1 MALPLHEVGAMLSS
15 EGKRTIAALSVFVVG
30 ALASTCTGSSTT
42 PSTTSIVITGNTTLT
57 AVGQTTQLAA
67 SQAISTGGTSQD
79 VTSLASWTSSS
90 TDIATVSTAGLV
102 TAVAPGVAT
111 VTASYQ
117 GQSGS
122 LSISVSPAAA
132 PAPSGPATY
141 HYTGNLLT
149 NFTSGDSCPPAC
161 QITGSFTVAAPL
173 AASLASA
180 APAIQSFTFTDGN
193 TTVTQAN
200 GQVTRALVSTDA
212 NGQITLPWVF
222 EVQTTTPGGVVM
234 LWAIDQLQ
242 TQGGASDGSAFISGA
257 AGSAFNLMI
266 PGTWSH

>member
-1 MALPLHEVGAMLSS
+1 MAPRLHDVGAMVCR
-15 EGKRTIAALSVFVVG
+15 EGTRSIAVVCVLVVG
-30 ALASTCTGSSTT
+30 ALVSACTGTSTA

-57 AVGQTTQLAA
+57 GVGQTTQLVA
-67 SQAISTGGTSQD
+67 SQTVTGGTGQA
-79 VTSLASWTSSS
+79 VTSLATWTSSS
-90 TDIATVSTAGLV
+90 TDIATVSSVGLV
-102 TAVAPGVAT
+102 TAVAPGVTT

-149 NFTSGDSCPPAC
+149 TFTSGDSCPPAC

-200 GQVTRALVSTDA
+200 GKVTRALVSTDA

-222 EVQTTTPGGVVM
+222 EVQTTTPAGVVM
-234 LWAIDQLQ
+234 LWVIDQLQ
-242 TQGGASDGSAFISGA
+242 TLGGASDGSGFISGA
-257 AGSAFNLMI
+257 AGSAFNLTS
-266 PGTWSH
+266 PGTWSQ